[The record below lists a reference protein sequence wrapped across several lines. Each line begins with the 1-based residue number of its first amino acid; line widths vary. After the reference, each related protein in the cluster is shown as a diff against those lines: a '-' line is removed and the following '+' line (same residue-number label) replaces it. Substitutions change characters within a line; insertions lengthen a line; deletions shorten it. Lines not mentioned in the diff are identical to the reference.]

1 MSQSSTYNYRE
12 TGNEGSY
19 FGRVVRWTACASALF
34 VGAGLGIAHE
44 ITLDDAINGV
54 ISDNN
59 WDSQTLHTG
68 AHPDNFLARGGDD
81 DLVTRGGKD
90 LIDAGPGADWAEG
103 GPDGDR
109 VLGDAGQDGFQSG
122 GSFFPLDGG
131 MGHDKVNG
139 HAYGDIIAGGPGN
152 DEIRGGTHNDLILAD
167 DGDRDQIWGGDGNFD
182 ECDIDGKDVV
192 MDGGCEQTF

>member
-1 MSQSSTYNYRE
+1 MRGHTSV
-12 TGNEGSY
+12 GW
-19 FGRVVRWTACASALF
+19 FAVTACASALF

-59 WDSQTLHTG
+59 WDSQTFHTG

-90 LIDAGPGADWAEG
+90 LIDASPGADWAEG